1 MCAPCRV
8 DSNEILGL
16 KLPNIDP
23 ILNANTVCLTLPGLT
38 RRQLEVC
45 MRNPDVTASAIQGI
59 QIAIH
64 ECQHQ
69 FRGHRWN
76 CSSLETRNKIPYDSI
91 VFKRGQFYGH
101 NTIYY
106 RNVPSAQFHLN
117 SNLPFCQPFRITS
130 IKKCS
135 YSTGESYILE
145 YRHVVWSSNRLWFHP
160 QTHFDRI
167 P

>member
-1 MCAPCRV
+1 MNSKLNLPETLQCFFLSPSPTCSVV

-23 ILNANTVCLTLPGLT
+23 ILNANTVCLTLSGLN
-38 RRQLEVC
+38 RRQQDVC

-76 CSSLETRNKIPYDSI
+76 CSSLETRNKIPYDSV
-91 VFKRGQFYGH
+91 VFKRGGSL
-101 NTIYY
+101 
-106 RNVPSAQFHLN
+106 SALAHSGGGWAGSLIPRQCFGDSECMCSRGRFDL
-117 SNLPFCQPFRITS
+117 QPATS
-130 IKKCS
+130 
-135 YSTGESYILE
+135 
-145 YRHVVWSSNRLWFHP
+145 
-160 QTHFDRI
+160 
-167 P
+167 